1 MKHKAMILLGA
12 LLIGGCQ
19 TMQSVEPK
27 VEVKSEVVSVVKK
40 ERLRAFTTTKPV
52 ACIESNLA
60 IASLQ
65 EQHSE
70 FPYAMW
76 HYPIRNN
83 RILMMVNKK
92 AKTTT
97 IMEYIPT
104 PDGPDFEGIEGID
117 ETQYICLLTTGIGL
131 YINNKVETI
140 KTNYKME
147 N

>member
-52 ACIESNLA
+52 ACVDSNLA

-76 HYPIRNN
+76 HDPIKKYQV
-83 RILMMVNKK
+83 LMMVNKE
-92 AKTTT
+92 AKTVT

-104 PDGPDFEGIEGID
+104 PNGPDFEGIV
-117 ETQYICLLTTGIGL
+117 ETQYICLLTSGIGL

>member
-52 ACIESNLA
+52 ACVESNLA

-76 HYPIRNN
+76 HDPIKKYQV
-83 RILMMVNKK
+83 LMMVNKE
-92 AKTTT
+92 AKTVT

-104 PDGPDFEGIEGID
+104 PNGPDFEGIV